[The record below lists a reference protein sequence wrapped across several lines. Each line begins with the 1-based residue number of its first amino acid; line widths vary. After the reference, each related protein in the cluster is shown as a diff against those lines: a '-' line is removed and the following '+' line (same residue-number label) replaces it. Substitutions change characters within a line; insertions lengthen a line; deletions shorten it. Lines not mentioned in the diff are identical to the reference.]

1 MRCVDLVLGAALA
14 LASLGALAA
23 ADPNAADPNAAG
35 RALYEGHW
43 SGDARVTSSAGR
55 SLSAAAGACVSCHRP
70 SGLGSFE
77 GGVVV
82 PPIAGSFLTEA
93 YDPATSDRFPWPAA
107 YRKRPAYTAASFARL
122 LAEGIAPDGYRVS
135 SLMPRVRMS
144 DDEASGLY
152 AYLAGLSS
160 QTAPGVTD
168 TTVVFAT
175 ITTPEVPEAERAQL
189 LRVLETF
196 FAEKNALTRAEPQRR
211 AQAIRTQYVMYRRYR
226 TWRLVHWALTG
237 PPSTWR
243 AQLQAHYAR
252 EPVFAV
258 LSGIG
263 YDTWAPIHE
272 FCEDAKLPCLLPS
285 AAMPPAQEGFYSVY
299 FSRGLG
305 AEAAAVAQYRRET
318 GDALP
323 LQVWT
328 ADDALGRRQAYVM
341 RAALHDGAAAP
352 PASAAPA
359 YAVVAAGSWDQIAAR
374 DRAAQREGGRRP
386 ERLYVLASGLA
397 DPTPAAMPEAL
408 RGRVIVI
415 GGEDLGT
422 SGQQR
427 LARAQ
432 AWLSSRHLAH
442 GHERIGAQ
450 ALFVATLA
458 VESLLH
464 VDERFSREY
473 CVEKIEH
480 NLENMP
486 PLTAFPRLSIGPGQ
500 RFAAKLVAAWRFD
513 QTAVLAHDWS
523 TVDSMSDP
531 GGAQRPD

>member
-1 MRCVDLVLGAALA
+1 MRCVDLILGAALA
-14 LASLGALAA
+14 LAVAGASAA
-23 ADPNAADPNAAG
+23 PDASAAG

-43 SGDARVTSSAGR
+43 AGEARVASSAGR
-55 SLSAAAGACVSCHRP
+55 TLSAAAGACVSCHRP

-82 PPIAGSFLTEA
+82 PPIAGSFLTED

-107 YRKRPAYTAASFARL
+107 YRKRPAYTPASFARL
-122 LAEGIAPDGYRVS
+122 LAEGIAPDGYRVN

-144 DDEASGLY
+144 DDEARRLY
-152 AYLAGLSS
+152 AYLAGLSL

-168 TTVVFAT
+168 TTVLFAT
-175 ITTPEVPEAERAQL
+175 ITTPEVPAAERAQL
-189 LRVLETF
+189 LQVLETF

-243 AQLQAHYAR
+243 AQLQAYYAR

-263 YDTWAPIHE
+263 YDTWAPIHA
-272 FCEDAKLPCLLPS
+272 FCEDTKLPCLLPS
-285 AAMPPAQEGFYSVY
+285 AAMPPAEQGFYSVY
-299 FSRGLG
+299 FSPGLG

-328 ADDALGRRQAYVM
+328 GADALRLRQAERVRAAILDDAPT
-341 RAALHDGAAAP
+341 AP
-352 PASAAPA
+352 PSAVSPA
-359 YAVVAAGSWDQIAAR
+359 YAAVAVGAWDQIAAR
-374 DRAAQREGGRRP
+374 DRAAEHKP

-397 DPTPAAMPEAL
+397 DPAPSAMPEAL

-415 GGEDLGT
+415 SSEDVGP
-422 SGQQR
+422 SGRQR
-427 LARAQ
+427 LARAR
-432 AWLSSRHLAH
+432 AWLSSRHLAP
-442 GHERIGAQ
+442 GQERIGAQ

-513 QTAVLAHDWS
+513 QTAVLTHDWS
-523 TVDSMSDP
+523 TVDARSQQE
-531 GGAQRPD
+531 GGSRQD